1 MLSGCDEMPTTSR
14 RELPPVVYKLLI
26 LSAALFWGGSF
37 VVLKDAI
44 NAVTPSW
51 LLAIRF
57 SLAALVLGFMKGP
70 WFRREFR

>member
-37 VVLKDAI
+37 VVLTDAI
-44 NAVTPSW
+44 NNPDQAAAKRAFNAMMQMGKIDVAAIEAAV
-51 LLAIRF
+51 
-57 SLAALVLGFMKGP
+57 KG
-70 WFRREFR
+70 